1 MMSVMKQKIA
11 ALTFRGFEVDPCQ
24 IEQMLG
30 VKANDI
36 GRRGSL
42 VKPGVRT
49 PLKRSF
55 ARFSI
60 EIDINSRL
68 DQVVPSLLAYLG
80 GVEKI
85 RSVRD
90 VVLPEF
96 FELDITWPVK
106 SSDEQEGGFFPASVV
121 SDLCHLQCAVSF
133 GFT

>member
-1 MMSVMKQKIA
+1 MTAVMKKKIA

-30 VKANDI
+30 VKASDI
-36 GRRGSL
+36 GRRGSPI
-42 VKPGVRT
+42 KPGVKT
-49 PLKRSF
+49 LSKRSF
-55 ARFSI
+55 ARFAI
-60 EIDINSRL
+60 EIDANSRL
-68 DQVVPSLLAYLG
+68 DQVVPSLLTYLG

-106 SSDEQEGGFFPASVV
+106 SSDEQEGGFFPTSIV
-121 SDLCHLQCAVSF
+121 SDLFHLQCAVSF